1 MSEPELLQNRY
12 FNKLHQFYLADLS
25 DARFTNTIFEIE
37 KPDIVIHA
45 AHDKDHIKNIQATN
59 NLIDACN
66 KNSVDKLIYFSSYKI
81 YDYVLSEDNLPT
93 ESSEIVPQSM
103 FEYSKKACE
112 DLIKLKSNATNIIL
126 RLCNLYGIRQSK
138 EFLIPKTI
146 KAILNKEPI
155 VLDDRG
161 ENIKQWL
168 SLPDFY
174 KMLYKTLY
182 LNNSVTY
189 NVGSNQTYSNVE
201 VVQHVCNLME
211 GGHDLIKLEDTNKDY
226 KILGCD
232 FTKIKNELDFTPDT
246 KLKYDEVLISWYK
259 NNQWFFK

>member
-1 MSEPELLQNRY
+1 MSEPELIQNRY
-12 FNKLHQFYLADLS
+12 FNKLHSFYLSDLS
-25 DARFTNTIFEIE
+25 DARITNTIFEIE

-45 AHDKDHIKNIQATN
+45 AHDKDPIKNIQILN
-59 NLIDACN
+59 NVIDSCN
-66 KNSVDKLIYFSSYKI
+66 YHNVDKLIFFSTYKV
-81 YDYVLSEDNLPT
+81 YDYILSEDALPNEDSLT
-93 ESSEIVPQSM
+93 VPQSM
-103 FEYSKKACE
+103 FEFSKKACE

-126 RLCNLYGIRQSK
+126 RLCNIYGIRQSK

-146 KAILNKEPI
+146 NNILNNSPI

-201 VVQHVCNLME
+201 VVQHICNSM
-211 GGHDLIKLEDTNKDY
+211 GAGHSLIKLEDTSKDY

-232 FTKIKNELDFTPDT
+232 FTKIKKELDFTPDT
-246 KLKYDEVLISWYK
+246 KLKYDEVLITWYK